1 MTHSPSL
8 TIRLAT
14 AGDIEAIATLEK
26 QYYGDEGYP
35 LGFIFQAFRQWPEGL
50 WVAQT
55 AQGIVGYALVAPGNR
70 APRNM
75 PDGQIPTPNSQ
86 NNEPWIMALLV
97 AHEGR
102 GKGIGRKICQAII
115 EHYQD
120 IVGASGL
127 WLSVAADNTA
137 AVRLYRQLGFCDE
150 RMEKDFLGPG
160 EDRVLMR
167 KLMPN

>member
-14 AGDIEAIATLEK
+14 ANDIEAIATLEK
-26 QYYGDEGYP
+26 QYYGDESYP

-55 AQGIVGYALVAPGNR
+55 VQGIVGYALVAPGNR

-75 PDGQIPTPNSQ
+75 PDGHS
-86 NNEPWIMALLV
+86 NEPWIMALLV

-115 EHYQD
+115 EHYQSL
-120 IVGASGL
+120 VGVSGL

-160 EDRVLMR
+160 EDRILMR
-167 KLMPN
+167 KALVL